1 MRLAVPSVSE
11 LRVEVFLFEER
22 DAFEVETGGGG
33 GDLFL
38 TQRRRIIVGIGIDEQ
53 IVQDELRGASV
64 ADFSPVVMMISRCCG
79 ILEGVGHF
87 LVSFRSSF
95 SARCLNE

>member
-11 LRVEVFLFEER
+11 LNFKVFLFEER

-38 TQRRRIIVGIGIDEQ
+38 TQRRRIIVGIGIDE
-53 IVQDELRGASV
+53 
-64 ADFSPVVMMISRCCG
+64 
-79 ILEGVGHF
+79 
-87 LVSFRSSF
+87 
-95 SARCLNE
+95 

>member
-11 LRVEVFLFEER
+11 LYFEIFLFEER
-22 DAFEVETGGGG
+22 DAFKVETSGGG

-64 ADFSPVVMMISRCCG
+64 ADFSPVMVIMIVSG
-79 ILEGVGHF
+79 SILKGVGHF
-87 LVSFRSSF
+87 LLSFRSSLCMC
-95 SARCLNE
+95 CLNE